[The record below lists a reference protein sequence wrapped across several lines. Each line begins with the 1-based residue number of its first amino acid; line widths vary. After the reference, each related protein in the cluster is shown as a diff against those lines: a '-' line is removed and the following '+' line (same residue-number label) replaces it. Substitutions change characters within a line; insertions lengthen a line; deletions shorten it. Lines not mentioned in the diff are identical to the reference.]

1 MLHADVRSEYDPIG
15 IKAAVHARVVS
26 EEEMMNPYSQAF
38 YADRHAKT
46 VHSANTILSIVLQRV
61 PAVRS
66 AVDLGCGVGTWLSVL
81 REKGADEVQGLD
93 GGWVDQDLLA
103 IPRGSFRQVDLS
115 AGDVRL
121 PRRYD
126 LAISLEVAEHLPAE
140 RARDFVASLTALS
153 DFVLFSAAVPYQG
166 GINHVNEQWQH
177 YWAALFA
184 ERGYAAHDLVRPHIW
199 NDSLIP
205 FWYRQNILLYS
216 PHRLAGSAAETA
228 EPALLPLDVIHPE
241 HYLAKARAQDGVGR
255 SFRVFGR
262 SVEKYVRSKFGLA
275 H

>member
-1 MLHADVRSEYDPIG
+1 MKS
-15 IKAAVHARVVS
+15 
-26 EEEMMNPYSQAF
+26 YSQAF

-46 VHSANTILSIVLQRV
+46 VHSAHTILSIVLQRIPQV
-61 PAVRS
+61 SS

-81 REKGADEVQGLD
+81 QEKGVKDVQGLD
-93 GGWVDQDLLA
+93 GNWVDQNLLA
-103 IPRGSFRQVDLS
+103 IPRASFKQVDL
-115 AGDVRL
+115 ANGDIRL

-126 LAISLEVAEHLPAE
+126 LAISLEVAEHLPE
-140 RARDFVASLTALS
+140 TRARDFVASLTALS
-153 DFVLFSAAVPYQG
+153 DFVLFSAAVPFQG

-184 ERGYAAHDLVRPHIW
+184 ERGYAVHDIVRARIW
-199 NDSLIP
+199 DDSLIP

-216 PHRLAGSAAETA
+216 RHHHLPGAAEA
-228 EPALLPLDVIHPE
+228 GPAVALPAPMPLDVVHPE
-241 HYLAKARAQDGVGR
+241 HYLAKARAQDGVRR

-262 SVEKYVRSKFGLA
+262 SVRDYMWSKLGQT